1 MVDYIVKYKYY
12 INDLEF
18 NTDTIITIE
27 EDIIIDDKDV
37 KFSKVERDI
46 DFEREQLT
54 TEILYEKLKDKISND
69 VELVDYEELIERD
82 NLYKFEYKDIYD
94 EDTARYDYEDTY

>member
-18 NTDTIITIE
+18 NADTIITIE
-27 EDIIIDDKDV
+27 DDILIDDKNI

-46 DFEREQLT
+46 EFEREQLT
-54 TEILYEKLKDKISND
+54 TEILYEKLKDKINNN
-69 VELVDYEELIERD
+69 VELVDFEELIQRD
-82 NLYKFEYKDIYD
+82 NLYKFEYKDVYG
-94 EDTARYDYEDTY
+94 EDKARYDYEGTY